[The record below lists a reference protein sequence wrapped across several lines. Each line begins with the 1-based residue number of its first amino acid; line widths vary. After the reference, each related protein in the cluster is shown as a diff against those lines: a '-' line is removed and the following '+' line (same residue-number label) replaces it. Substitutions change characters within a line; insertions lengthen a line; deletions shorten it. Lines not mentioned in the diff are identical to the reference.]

1 MDNPF
6 EGVTSVIEANNVY
19 RREFLLR
26 GIEPYGADH
35 MAFAEL
41 HRKAL
46 ELLTYG
52 VKVAREDDPDKLPIL
67 VVQNWAK
74 HMGLPLGKRGVSL
87 EIENAYRRAHD
98 LPVLRE
104 EKLSSRVRLWA
115 RENEIP
121 VPSMGRIPPDVM
133 AAYRG
138 AQELTPVD

>member
-1 MDNPF
+1 MDTPF
-6 EGVTSVIEANNVY
+6 EGVTSVLEANSVY

-26 GIEPYGADH
+26 GIEPFGTEA

-52 VKVAREDDPDKLPIL
+52 AKVVAEDDPNKLPTL

-74 HMGLPLGKRGVSL
+74 HKGLTLGKRGVPL
-87 EIENAYRRAHD
+87 EVENAYRRAHD

-104 EKLSSRVRLWA
+104 EKLSVKVRTWA
-115 RENEIP
+115 RENEIL
-121 VPSMGRIPPDVM
+121 VPSAGRIPPDVM
-133 AAYRG
+133 AAYNG
-138 AQELTPVD
+138 AQKLEEI